1 MRLPRFRL
9 RTLLVAVAVAAAAM
23 EAVLMLQR
31 AAAYRRLA
39 ERYAE
44 RERMHR
50 DSAALATAE
59 AEDLAERGSADG
71 ASLWR
76 DRADDNA
83 AKAARSAELS
93 RKYRRAAARPWLPV
107 APDPPPPD

>member
-1 MRLPRFRL
+1 MSPPRFRL
-9 RTLLVAVAVAAAAM
+9 RTLLVAVAVAAVAM
-23 EAVLMLQR
+23 GAMLMLQR

-39 ERYAE
+39 ERHAE

-71 ASLWR
+71 AALWR
-76 DRADDNA
+76 ERVDDNA

-93 RKYRRAAARPWLPV
+93 RKYLHAAAHPWLAV
-107 APDPPPPD
+107 EPDPPPPE